1 MGKTIKDHILE
12 TLDNL
17 QEKELKRFRDALSSQ
32 TFDGVKIARSKVEF
46 ADSID
51 LANLIISHHTEGKA
65 VEVTV
70 MVLRKN
76 GLNQEAAELECK
88 AEALSVMMQRVAMV
102 LPIFDSLL
110 AKKLIDNECY
120 EEVSSEAT
128 NQRKIRR
135 LHAMVSAW
143 GNKEK
148 LESFNTLKENQPY
161 LIEDLMGKYAHFY
174 FMSHASPFSPTVY
187 CNAAKGCD
195 IIRFQTGDQL

>member
-88 AEALSVMMQRVAMV
+88 AGPANFL
-102 LPIFDSLL
+102 
-110 AKKLIDNECY
+110 
-120 EEVSSEAT
+120 
-128 NQRKIRR
+128 
-135 LHAMVSAW
+135 
-143 GNKEK
+143 EK
-148 LESFNTLKENQPY
+148 
-161 LIEDLMGKYAHFY
+161 H
-174 FMSHASPFSPTVY
+174 
-187 CNAAKGCD
+187 
-195 IIRFQTGDQL
+195 